1 MRETHHK
8 RFRLVR
14 FTHPTYFLSMPTTIW
29 TIGHSNHPLE
39 VFLGLLAQHGIDAVV
54 DVRSSPYSRY
64 VSHFNREAI
73 HAALVDRAIQYVFL
87 GDLLGGRVAAPRFY
101 DDEGRVLYGEV
112 AQSPGFRQGIERLLG
127 IAEQARAAILCG
139 EEDPTNCHRRL
150 LVGRVLGQRGVGV
163 VHLRGDG
170 RAQTE
175 ADVAAEETFQKTK
188 GQLTLFDSEEPG
200 PWKSTQSV
208 LPKRAPQT
216 SSLRSD
222 GMESGD

>member
-1 MRETHHK
+1 VRESHRK

-39 VFLGLLAQHGIDAVV
+39 VFLDLLVRHGIDAVV

-73 HAALVDRAIQYVFL
+73 HAALVDRAIQYVYL
-87 GDLLGGRVAAPRFY
+87 GDLLGGRVDDPGFY
-101 DDEGRVLYGEV
+101 DGEGRVLYGRV

-127 IAEQARAAILCG
+127 IAGQARAAILCG
-139 EEDPTNCHRRL
+139 EEDPTDCHRRL
-150 LVGRVLGQRGVGV
+150 LVGRVLGQQGVDV

-175 ADVAAEETFQKTK
+175 AEVASEAKFQKTK
-188 GQLTLFDSEEPG
+188 GQLTLFDSESVPMNWSPLPPG
-200 PWKSTQSV
+200 E
-208 LPKRAPQT
+208 
-216 SSLRSD
+216 
-222 GMESGD
+222 G